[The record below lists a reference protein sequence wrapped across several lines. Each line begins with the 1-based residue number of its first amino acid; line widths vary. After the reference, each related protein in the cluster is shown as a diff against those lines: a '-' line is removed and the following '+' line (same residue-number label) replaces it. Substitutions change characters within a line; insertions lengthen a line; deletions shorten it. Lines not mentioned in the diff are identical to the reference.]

1 MPYKEPNHEVI
12 RKLILQSKNKEVVKR
27 DFVLNRSD
35 MKNVVIIPARGGSKR
50 LLNKNTMLLG
60 GIPLLVHSI
69 AYAKNNQDIVDE
81 IYVSTDD
88 LLIKKIAMEHGV
100 KVIDRPT
107 NIAGDLE
114 PTITALQHVL
124 QSIEHEVAN
133 VIVLQPTNP
142 LRPENL
148 LKEAF
153 AKFKCNRSA
162 SLFTVS
168 RNEHKLGNIVE
179 DRFIPMNYKAGQRS
193 QDLAPLYFENGL
205 LYICEAKQ
213 IVKGEIMNKSSLPFV
228 VNHIFAAVDID
239 TQDDFDYAEYL
250 FQKLLKT
257 N

>member
-1 MPYKEPNHEVI
+1 
-12 RKLILQSKNKEVVKR
+12 
-27 DFVLNRSD
+27 
-35 MKNVVIIPARGGSKR
+35 MKNIVIIPARGGSKR
-50 LLNKNTMLLG
+50 LPNKNIMLLG
-60 GIPLLVHSI
+60 GIPLLIHSI
-69 AYAKNNQDIVDE
+69 AYAKKNQNIVDE

-88 LLIKKIAMEHGV
+88 LLIKKIALEQGV
-100 KVIDRPT
+100 LVIDRPV

-124 QSIEHEVAN
+124 ESIEHEVAN

-153 AKFKCNRSA
+153 AKFSNNQSS

-168 RNEHKLGNIVE
+168 RNEHKLGDIVQ
-179 DRFIPMNYKAGQRS
+179 DRFISMNYKAGQRS
-193 QDLAPLYFENGL
+193 QDLDPLYFENGL

-213 IVKGEIMNKSSLPFV
+213 IVNGEIINEDSYPYL
-228 VNHIFAAVDID
+228 VNHIFSNVDID

-250 FQKLLKT
+250 FQKFLKT
-257 N
+257 H